1 MKKLL
6 LLLLT
11 LLGSTAMVN
20 AQVSFTNNQGN
31 LSVVFYVTNFPPDVQ
46 VEMENV
52 WRLHAQL
59 CTTNQANRFYTP
71 SYLYSTNYV
80 QSGVDTNNA
89 PVFSQVVTTNAA
101 WTRQGMC
108 LLIADPSFTRSRAN
122 ILEIVR
128 EWLGLRRNM
137 MSAER
142 LRE

>member
-1 MKKLL
+1 MKQLL
-6 LLLLT
+6 FALT
-11 LLGSTAMVN
+11 LLVSIAAGN
-20 AQVSFTNNQGN
+20 AQVSFTNNRGN

-46 VEMENV
+46 AEMENV
-52 WRLHAQL
+52 WRLHGQL
-59 CTTNQANRFYTP
+59 CTTNPASRFYTP

-108 LLIADPSFTRSRAN
+108 LLIADPSFTRARAN
-122 ILEIVR
+122 ILETVR

-137 MSAER
+137 MAAER
-142 LRE
+142 LRD